1 MIRQFFLAAA
11 LAAGAASIAAPRA
24 SQAQL
29 VTGVLNLTGDY
40 NITATGDSMLNGKM
54 HLRQSQYTVVGYLDT
69 ADGSRVQVN
78 GKLNNQTLSGKWRG
92 PTGEVG
98 WLTMNFLTT
107 GRSFNG
113 EYGYGGRKPN
123 GEIAGRRLTA
133 THM

>member
-1 MIRQFFLAAA
+1 MIRRFFLAAA
-11 LAAGAASIAAPRA
+11 LAAGTVTAAPQV

-29 VTGVLNLTGDY
+29 ITGVLNLTGDY
-40 NITATGDSMLNGKM
+40 NITATGDKMLNGTM
-54 HLRQSQYTVVGYLDT
+54 HLRQSQYVVVGDIVT
-69 ADGSRVQVN
+69 ANGSKVQVD
-78 GKLNNQTLSGKWRG
+78 GKLANQTLSGKWRG

-98 WLTMNFLTT
+98 WLTLNFLTT

-133 THM
+133 SRM